1 MRTGLT
7 VGFDLVSGDV
17 TEAVRWAHQWKVG
30 RPDVRLTVPLD
41 AAEVAALEPG
51 LVIVEVPVAKLPSL
65 GRALAD
71 QGVRV
76 VVSGLGTSA
85 IDLDALVD
93 VHPAALKVSVQRR
106 ALGPAVA
113 LGLAVCG
120 KVIVTEVDSAELL
133 ADARNVGAT
142 AVQGAQLSAPI
153 TGLEAVLAHLAEEEA
168 ALAAGA

>member
-7 VGFDLVSGDV
+7 VGFDLVSGGV
-17 TEAVRWAHQWKVG
+17 TEAVGWARRWQEG
-30 RPDVRLTVPLD
+30 RPDLWLTVPLD

-51 LVIVEVPVAKLPSL
+51 LVTVEVPVAKLPSL
-65 GRALAD
+65 GRALAER
-71 QGVRV
+71 GVRV
-76 VVSGLGTSA
+76 VVAGLGTSA

-93 VHPAALKVSVQRR
+93 VHPAAVKVSVQRR

-120 KVIVTEVDSAELL
+120 KVIVTDVDSPELL

-142 AVQGAQLSAPI
+142 AVQGAQLSAPL
-153 TGLEAVLAHLAEEEA
+153 TGIDAVLAHLAEEET
-168 ALAAGA
+168 ALASRG